1 MVEINNLMPCDD
13 LLPLHATR
21 SAGNFKA
28 APDWSKADDLCIVNY
43 QSELDVELS
52 YVTVPDMAAL
62 ACFSYR

>member
-1 MVEINNLMPCDD
+1 MICY
-13 LLPLHATR
+13 HCTTR

-62 ACFSYR
+62 ASFNYR